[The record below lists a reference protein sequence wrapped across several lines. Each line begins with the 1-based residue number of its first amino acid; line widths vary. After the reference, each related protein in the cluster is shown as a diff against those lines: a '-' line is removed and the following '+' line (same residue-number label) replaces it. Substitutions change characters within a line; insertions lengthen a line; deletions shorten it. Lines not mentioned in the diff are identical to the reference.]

1 MKNTF
6 LMAALCCSLLQ
17 AQEQT
22 DIEPLSALSLEDLL
36 NIQVTSTSRREET
49 QQLAPGV
56 ITVVSSQEI
65 HQYGARTLG
74 DVIDRLVGMQVLS
87 SHQRPHNKT
96 SIRAMNG
103 AHQEGWEVVLLNGRP
118 MHDGTD
124 GGFNFDIYLG
134 FPLEMIDHIE
144 VIRGPGSVIYGT
156 NAMAGVINIVTK
168 DAQKSINETRVDV
181 GAGSFNRRQIQ
192 LTTLTGGADYSL
204 NIGINSIRADGDSVD
219 GVAAIHIPATLIT
232 PATYDTGT
240 YKMGQ
245 NSDNIV
251 INGKYKGFT
260 LNGMVM
266 NNNEDSGGST
276 FALPSSAMNKRREY
290 LDLGYLYDIANG
302 WDVSFNY
309 TVNLGE
315 FDWQISEA
323 GKRNHYKDRYD
334 MAEVIVRGNVAT
346 DLNLLFG
353 ANTSNYET
361 EFRNLNTF
369 PRSKMNNKST
379 YMQIDYMLS
388 PKQKIIG
395 GVQLNKPEET
405 KTDLSKRAGFIQGFG
420 DNWWLKLLYSE
431 AYRSPNLQEA
441 KITAQTLVG
450 NPSLNPEKVAT
461 YDAQLIYQTSKQYYS
476 IALYDTVLENLI
488 VRIPYAPVPSKSTF
502 ENQGNV
508 HFQGI
513 EIEGRLELD
522 YDLSMIG
529 NFSYQI
535 NKTNSGAKNTTFAPN
550 MMAKLGG
557 SYGGIQGTNIAIF
570 NSYIG
575 KSTYQSVANSAL
587 QPEAFN
593 PEAGAYNLL
602 TANVSMDTGKIWGIG
617 RPDKSL
623 VSVYLDNILNKQVY
637 TPNLNYTNGTN
648 TIPQYWGR
656 SINVTYTYKF

>member
-118 MHDGTD
+118 IHEGTD

-156 NAMAGVINIVTK
+156 NAMAGVINIITK
-168 DAQKSINETRVDV
+168 DAQKSINETRVDLS
-181 GAGSFNRRQIQ
+181 AGSFNRKQVQ
-192 LTTLTGGADYSL
+192 LSTLIGGSDYSL
-204 NIGINSIRADGDSVD
+204 NIGLNAIRADGDSVN
-219 GVAAIHIPATLIT
+219 GVFDKSNTKG
-232 PATYDTGT
+232 TYDTGE
-240 YKMGQ
+240 
-245 NSDNIV
+245 NSDNLV

-260 LNGMVM
+260 INAMVM

-276 FALPSSAMNKRREY
+276 FDLPSSAMNKKREF
-290 LDLGYLYDIANG
+290 LDIGYLYDITSG
-302 WDVSFNY
+302 WDVSLNY
-309 TVNLGE
+309 TVNLSE
-315 FDWQISEA
+315 FDWQISGTGA
-323 GKRNHYKDRYD
+323 RNHYKDRYD

-346 DLNLLFG
+346 DLNILFG

-388 PKQKIIG
+388 PKQKIIA
-395 GVQLNKPEET
+395 GVQLNKPEDSQS
-405 KTDLSKRAGFIQGFG
+405 DLSKRAGFIQGFG

-441 KITAQTLVG
+441 KITAQTLQG

-461 YDAQLIYQTSKQYYS
+461 YDAQLIYQSSNQYYA
-476 IALYDTVLENLI
+476 IALYDTMLENLI
-488 VRIPYAPVPSKSTF
+488 VRIPYVPQPTKSTF
-502 ENQGNV
+502 TNRGYV

-513 EIEGRLELD
+513 EVEGRVEISDDFSVL
-522 YDLSMIG
+522 G

-535 NKTNSGAKNTTFAPN
+535 NKTNSGAEDTTFAPN

-575 KSTYQSVANSAL
+575 KSHDLSVAGVALNPSAD
-587 QPEAFN
+587 P
-593 PEAGAYNLL
+593 YHLL
-602 TANVSMDTGKIWGIG
+602 TANISVDTAKIWGLG
-617 RPDKSL
+617 KPGNSL
-623 VSVYLDNILNKQVY
+623 ISVYLDNILNKQVY